1 VDQHRSE
8 TDIALQSL
16 REALKE
22 LERIAVVYGNHQRLR
37 IRNYLNRR
45 VPSVRT
51 IKPGYSKAIQHRV
64 GWRGLFDAGRDVWRW
79 LRVKLRFKN

>member
-1 VDQHRSE
+1 MDQHRSE
-8 TDIALQSL
+8 TDIAIQSL

-45 VPSVRT
+45 VPVVRK
-51 IKPGYSKAIQHRV
+51 IKPENYKVIQHRD
-64 GWRGLFDAGRDVWRW
+64 GWRGFFDAGRDAWRW
-79 LRVKLRFKN
+79 LKFKLRIKN